1 MTTTPTQVAHPRKA
15 SLRTIVQA
23 LAGQVLA
30 LAAIIPVLALVAP
43 KFLDALGTLLPPA
56 VYAYLAGAV
65 AFIAVLSGAVARIMA
80 IPGVN
85 AWLTRI
91 KLGATPTV

>member
-1 MTTTPTQVAHPRKA
+1 MTTTPTQVAHPHKA
-15 SLRTIVQA
+15 TLRTIVQA

-56 VYAYLAGAV
+56 VYAHLA
-65 AFIAVLSGAVARIMA
+65 GAVARIMA